1 MYTPVVALLWSCCN
15 VLWEIIWDNATT
27 MKLKWT
33 TSVEQAIIMW
43 CLISQRVHYLFI
55 TRKIKLCNEML
66 HTEPETSHN
75 GSGKAMGGQNISV
88 SHLTTLYLVIRI
100 LELGSF
106 KKLFHL

>member
-1 MYTPVVALLWSCCN
+1 
-15 VLWEIIWDNATT
+15 

-33 TSVEQAIIMW
+33 TSVEQGIIMW
-43 CLISQRVHYLFI
+43 YLISQRVHYLFI
-55 TRKIKLCNEML
+55 TRKIRLCNEMPQ
-66 HTEPETSHN
+66 TEPETSHN
-75 GSGKAMGGQNISV
+75 SRGKAMGGQNISV